1 MKIFRVLLLLLFIKV
16 NTYAQAVWDLKRC
29 ISYAMENNL
38 QIKQAG
44 VAALSSNYTYQTT
57 KFNLLPSLNADAS
70 HAYNFGRG
78 IDPTTNVYVSN
89 RQIQSNSFSLSSS
102 ATLFNGGQRQY
113 QRQVASLEWQASM
126 QDLKKAQNDVSMN
139 IAMAYLNVLYTKE
152 QAEIASRQLEL
163 TGQQKKQ
170 TARLV
175 EVGNMSE
182 LSLLDVDAQ
191 YANEE
196 ANLVGAQNGYT
207 LAKLKLIQLL
217 QLPMNMDIT
226 VDTMHFSFDQI
237 KIPSTDANEV
247 FEFARKTQ
255 PYIISQQ
262 IRLLEARKQTYVRR
276 AAFYPSVNVFGS
288 IRTSYSSA
296 MMSYMPDPFH
306 PTKISFN
313 DQITQNYGKAL
324 GLSMSM
330 PIFNGMQTHYAYQKA
345 RLGELNASYNLQAA
359 ELSLQQE
366 ITQAI
371 ANWKAALA
379 KYESTQKYAVSM
391 QAAFDANSKKLNA
404 GIINTLEFNTAKNN
418 LAKSQSEL
426 VNAKYD
432 LMLKTKI
439 VDFYLGRPLY

>member
-1 MKIFRVLLLLLFIKV
+1 MKIVRVLIIIGLFVQQVK
-16 NTYAQAVWDLKRC
+16 AQAVWDLKRC

-44 VAALSSNYTYQTT
+44 VAALTSNYTYQTT
-57 KFNLLPSLNADAS
+57 KYNMLPTLNADAS

-78 IDPTTNVYVSN
+78 IDPTTNIYVSN

-113 QRQVASLEWQASM
+113 QRQVASLEWQAAV
-126 QDLKKAQNDVSMN
+126 QDLKKAQNDVAMN

-152 QAEIASRQLEL
+152 QAEIAARQLDL

-170 TARLV
+170 TTRLV
-175 EVGNMSE
+175 EVGNVSE
-182 LSLLDVDAQ
+182 LSLLDVEAQ

-196 ANLVGAQNGYT
+196 SNLVGAQNNFT

-217 QLPMNMDIT
+217 QLPMNMDIQ
-226 VDTMHFSFDQI
+226 VDTMHFSLDAI
-237 KIPSTDANEV
+237 KIPSADPSEV

-255 PYIISQQ
+255 PYILSQQ

-276 AAFYPSVNVFGS
+276 AAFYPSINVFGS

-296 MMSYMPDPFH
+296 MMNYVPDPFH
-306 PTKISFN
+306 PTKINFT

-324 GLSMSM
+324 GMSLSM
-330 PIFNGMQTHYAYQKA
+330 PIFNGMQTHYSFQKA
-345 RLGELNASYNLQAA
+345 RLGELNANYNLQSA

-366 ITQAI
+366 VTQAI
-371 ANWKAALA
+371 ANWKAAVA
-379 KYESTQKYAVSM
+379 KFESVQKYATSM
-391 QAAFDANSKKLNA
+391 QAAYDANSKKLNA

-418 LAKSQSEL
+418 LAKSQSDL
-426 VNAKYD
+426 VSAKYD
-432 LMLKTKI
+432 LLLKTKI

>member
-1 MKIFRVLLLLLFIKV
+1 MKILRVLFVLAMFSHQI
-16 NTYAQAVWDLKRC
+16 NAQAIWDLKRC

-44 VAALSSNYTYQTT
+44 IAALSSNYTYQTAKYNT
-57 KFNLLPSLNADAS
+57 LPSLNADAS

-78 IDPTTNVYVSN
+78 IDPTTNIYVSN
-89 RQIQSNSFSLSSS
+89 RQIQSNSFNLSSS
-102 ATLFNGGQRQY
+102 ATLFNGGQKQY
-113 QRQVASLEWQASM
+113 QRQVASLEWQASL

-139 IAMAYLNVLYTKE
+139 IAIAYLNVLYTKE
-152 QAEIASRQLEL
+152 QADIAARQLEL
-163 TGQQKKQ
+163 TGQQKSR

-175 EVGNMSE
+175 EVGNVSE

-196 ANLVGAQNGYT
+196 TNLVGAQNSYT

-217 QLPMNMDIT
+217 QLPMNMDIQ
-226 VDTMHFSFDQI
+226 VDTMHFNLDAV
-237 KIPSTDANEV
+237 KIPSADPTEV

-276 AAFYPSVNVFGS
+276 AAFYPSLNVFGS
-288 IRTSYSSA
+288 IRTSYSSI
-296 MMSYMPDPFH
+296 MMDYTKDPFH

-313 DQITQNYGKAL
+313 DQINQNYGKAI
-324 GLSMSM
+324 GVSLSV
-330 PIFNGMQTHYAYQKA
+330 PIFNGMQTHYSFQKA
-345 RLGELNASYNLQAA
+345 RLGELNASYNLQSA

-379 KYESTQKYAVSM
+379 KFESTEKYARSM
-391 QAAFDANSKKLNA
+391 SAAYEANTKKFNA

-418 LAKSQSEL
+418 LAKSQSDL
-426 VNAKYD
+426 VSSKYD